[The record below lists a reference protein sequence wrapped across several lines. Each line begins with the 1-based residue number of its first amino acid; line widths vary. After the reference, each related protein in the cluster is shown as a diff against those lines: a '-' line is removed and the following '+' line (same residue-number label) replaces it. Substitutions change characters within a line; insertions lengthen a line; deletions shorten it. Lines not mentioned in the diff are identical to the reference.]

1 MSDPSIK
8 KRNKKRRK
16 KAKGASGEAGA
27 ADSQP
32 NGQEKV
38 PKVSYKGSERV
49 YLIHSSLNYQTILI
63 NWWLFHEVTFTGNL
77 DTLQQSIMN
86 HLGVISRRVQNF
98 R

>member
-8 KRNKKRRK
+8 KRTKKRRK

-38 PKVSYKGSERV
+38 PKVSVMIGDQINFNNFTS
-49 YLIHSSLNYQTILI
+49 LIVELSDDL
-63 NWWLFHEVTFTGNL
+63 
-77 DTLQQSIMN
+77 
-86 HLGVISRRVQNF
+86 
-98 R
+98 